1 MRALLACTSTALLLF
16 LSPGVGLADHHEG
29 TEKAES
35 CAAKSPCEASE
46 TASSSQAGA
55 AEKSCASKKPTAD
68 ENLRT
73 AEKKNDV
80 PSEGSL

>member
-1 MRALLACTSTALLLF
+1 MRALLACTATALLLF

-35 CAAKSPCEASE
+35 CAAKSPCEKSE
-46 TASSSQAGA
+46 TASSSEAGA
-55 AEKSCASKKPTAD
+55 PEKSCASKKQTAD
-68 ENLRT
+68 ENLRAAEEKT
-73 AEKKNDV
+73 AV